1 MSSQTAA
8 YGFSDGIFSYSILSN
23 AKKTVEVS
31 WAAPTYYSLYD
42 DQECYYEEYTIAENV
57 TYEGQTYSV
66 EAIGA
71 WSFSGL
77 ANHIYYDS
85 NEILNYAKRVLLPE
99 SVKVIGSGAFSFCFE
114 LEEINFPESL
124 VEIEQEAFMHCYRL
138 SSVALPASLKSI
150 GENAFYS
157 SSLDVIYC
165 KMPEPIECNP
175 GFSTTLMRHGI
186 LYVPKGKKEAYSKVY
201 PWSEFWD
208 IREMDFDAAIDDL
221 SSDHDNMSVT
231 ASNGRIVISGLGGDA
246 LAKVYNMQGALV
258 TETAERV
265 IDCLSPD
272 LYIVSVGGKTF
283 KVMLK

>member
-1 MSSQTAA
+1 MTHE
-8 YGFSDGIFSYSILSN
+8 D
-23 AKKTVEVS
+23 
-31 WAAPTYYSLYD
+31 
-42 DQECYYEEYTIAENV
+42 
-57 TYEGQTYSV
+57 QTYSV
-66 EAIGA
+66 KAIGA
-71 WSFSGL
+71 GCFSGL
-77 ANHIYYDS
+77 QLYYDPTV
-85 NEILNYAKRVLLPE
+85 ILDYAKRVFLPE
-99 SVKVIGSGAFSFCFE
+99 SVNVIGGGAFRCCYE

-124 VEIEQEAFMHCYRL
+124 IVIEKEAFQHCYRL
-138 SSVALPASLKSI
+138 SSLTLPASLKSI
-150 GENAFYS
+150 GENAFSTTSYGTS
-157 SSLDVIYC
+157 SSLEIIYC